1 MISISDLSR
10 FLDPLKR
17 KIFLLVGRAIV
28 TAVNNSGKTQLVQV
42 TALKDE
48 TISDIERME
57 EYGFATY
64 PKTGSEALINF
75 INGNRDH
82 GLVVCIHDR
91 NYRPTDL
98 TEGDVRVYD
107 YRGNKITCKS
117 TGIEIFVSSSGK
129 IAIKSDG
136 VSLKTQ
142 LDAILDGIV
151 GMTVPTGVGPS
162 GTPINAAVFT
172 VAKAQLALLLMD

>member
-1 MISISDLSR
+1 MISVSDLSR

-17 KIFLLVGRAIV
+17 KIFLLVGRAII
-28 TAVNNSGKTQLVQV
+28 TAVNNSGKTQFVQV

-64 PKTGSEALINF
+64 PKTGAEALINF

-82 GLVVCIHDR
+82 GLIVCIHDR

-98 TEGDVRVYD
+98 AEGDVRVYD

-117 TGIEIFVSSSGK
+117 TGIELECLNGNKIEMVSG
-129 IAIKSDG
+129 AIKCN
-136 VSLKTQ
+136 
-142 LDAILDGIV
+142 
-151 GMTVPTGVGPS
+151 
-162 GTPINAAVFT
+162 GTNLEV
-172 VAKAQLALLLMD
+172 LL